1 MNLHE
6 LENAADIVC
15 GECVCIDEDTCST
28 CPVRLTLDRKRG
40 AYYDV
45 VAAVYDEHGTRL
57 DADLLHGGFDDLREA
72 RHVKH
77 EYKMMTSQLPSISK
91 WRTVMEIEVHDRTG
105 ALLEIIP

>member
-45 VAAVYDEHGTRL
+45 VVSVYRAE
-57 DADLLHGGFDDLREA
+57 GGRIDSQLISGGMESLREA
-72 RHVKH
+72 RTQRAAMLAVVECK
-77 EYKMMTSQLPSISK
+77 PGAAI
-91 WRTVMEIEVHDRTG
+91 EIEVHDRTG